1 MNRKIA
7 LILALIILVGALA
20 GCGKREAVIYA
31 SDTLRVEREG
41 RELLVYDLTGET
53 TYTLTTKRVRKSKTP
68 AEPTTLVN
76 TETITITAIPGYTTI
91 KTAAE
96 TVTIKTKRGGAL

>member
-1 MNRKIA
+1 MKRKIA
-7 LILALIILVGALA
+7 LILALIILVLA

-41 RELLVYDLTGET
+41 RELLVYDLAGEA

-68 AEPTTLVN
+68 AEPTTLVE

-91 KTAAE
+91 QTAAE
-96 TVTIKTKRGGAL
+96 TITIKTKRGGAL